1 MRLALVFLDKAS
13 GQAHFAYAHAK
24 IMSARVQM
32 KCFLSAQNVLLEDF
46 RKLPC
51 EVEAFDWPRGQKSLF
66 RALVTGTDP
75 TGIAH
80 AVDEYSPDIVLDTH
94 SIWWSGVV
102 DKKLGGKYPIA
113 EVVHDVVAHPGPL
126 AKFYS
131 LYDVLFPSK
140 ADIAVALSEYT
151 AGQLLVKY
159 PRKSHITSRH
169 GIFHSRDA
177 VDADAVA
184 SARHKFL
191 FFGRIEPY
199 KGLDVL
205 VEAFAQAKESNPS
218 VELDVIGSGAISPS
232 SLRRIKDLGVGL
244 VNTYVSDEDARAA
257 MESHGVL
264 VLPYTSATQS
274 GVAAIA
280 LGNGLP
286 CIASSVGALSEQIVD
301 GVSGLIVPPGDAGA
315 LAEAMLRIAGDHD
328 LARRM
333 SLEAY
338 RIGQEDYSWD
348 TISAR
353 LLDDLGAYLAKQD
366 KEQ

>member
-1 MRLALVFLDKAS
+1 MRLALMFLDRAS

-24 IMSARVQM
+24 VMAALVEM
-32 KCFLSAQNVLLEDF
+32 KCFLSAQNVLLDEF

-51 EVEAFDWPRGQKSLF
+51 EVEAFDWPRGQMSLF
-66 RALVTGTDP
+66 QALVTGTEP

-80 AVDEYSPDIVLDTH
+80 AIDEYAPDIVLDTH

-102 DKKLGGKYPIA
+102 DRKLGGKYPIA
-113 EVVHDVVAHPGPL
+113 EVMHDVVPHPGPL
-126 AKFYS
+126 AKLYN
-131 LYDVLFPSK
+131 LYDVFFPSK
-140 ADIAVALSEYT
+140 ADIVIALSEYT
-151 AGQLLVKY
+151 AGQLLAKY

-169 GIFHSRDA
+169 GIFHPRDA

-184 SARHKFL
+184 GMRHKFL

-199 KGLDVL
+199 KGVDVL
-205 VEAFAQAKESNPS
+205 VQAFARAKESNPS
-218 VELDVIGSGAISPS
+218 IELDVIGSGAISPGL
-232 SLRRIKDLGVGL
+232 LRRIKELGVGL
-244 VNTYVSDEDARAA
+244 VNAYVSDEDARAA
-257 MESHGVL
+257 LETHGVL

-286 CIASSVGALSEQIVD
+286 CIASSVGGLSEQVVD
-301 GVSGLIVPPGDAGA
+301 GINGLVVPPGNVEA

-328 LARRM
+328 LARHM
-333 SLEAY
+333 SQEAY
-338 RIGQEDYSWD
+338 RIGREDYSWE
-348 TISAR
+348 TISMR
-353 LLDDLGAYLAKQD
+353 LLDDLSAYLAKRH